1 MGTPYKAFI
10 LDSAV
15 QKNLLLAAKL
25 PNGFK
30 LYDTLSPSSHSPLP
44 SINGLGGVGFGDD
57 DEIHYNHIHI
67 NSILP
72 AE

>member
-15 QKNLLLAAKL
+15 HKNLLLAAKL

-30 LYDTLSPSSHSPLP
+30 LYDTLSPSSYSPLP
-44 SINGLGGVGFGDD
+44 SINGLGGVVFGDD